1 MNKSKSGCPPP
12 IYLGDIPRI
21 PIGPLRIYRVMG
33 GDGIRI
39 YLTPANELIIHPD
52 SIEGHTLAI
61 VAREC
66 GKHPQ
71 HLITPDHTTS
81 RFTIHA
87 SVAPL

>member
-12 IYLGDIPRI
+12 IYLGDISRI

-39 YLTPANELIIHPD
+39 YLAPANELIIHPD

-61 VAREC
+61 VAREG

-71 HLITPDHTTS
+71 HLIPSNHSTALLI
-81 RFTIHA
+81 IHA

>member
-1 MNKSKSGCPPP
+1 
-12 IYLGDIPRI
+12 
-21 PIGPLRIYRVMG
+21 MG

-61 VAREC
+61 VAREG

-71 HLITPDHTTS
+71 YLIAPNHSNS